1 MVDSDKVDLP
11 SDHVGPGKQLKHVGF
26 PIKYPDHTGQVVGQ
40 AVCWWGSLGAI
51 DVVLEAP

>member
-40 AVCWWGSLGAI
+40 AVC
-51 DVVLEAP
+51 